1 MINVIWQMENET
13 VSKSIIDYL
22 LYRFYARRFGEQFI
36 GRRRVELYQ
45 LEVDA
50 ARLHVVA
57 EEIDD
62 VRELHSV
69 VIDVLVKSNLL
80 FDQRTVFSL
89 LVTQT
94 HRQMRLLVEKE
105 IGGLVRLKPDRDG
118 VGALAGS
125 RLFAPGVA
133 DLDFFALRRR
143 AQKSVNVE
151 LQPFQMLIDLFVGLI
166 FQRLG
171 VAVINPAGL
180 ADVDLNAAVLLFAF
194 AEFGPLL
201 VRINYPVDELNREL
215 RQAFLER
222 REHAGR
228 HDAVEA
234 HKTLAAARLNRLFD
248 QFGPALD
255 ILRIVRIRALR
266 ERRDCQ

>member
-1 MINVIWQMENET
+1 MT
-13 VSKSIIDYL
+13 SDCL
-22 LYRFYARRFGEQFI
+22 LYRFYARRFGEQII

-201 VRINYPVDELNREL
+201 VGIDYPVEELNRDL
-215 RQAFLER
+215 RQALLER
-222 REHAGR
+222 RV
-228 HDAVEA
+228 HDIRNDVSYVPDALVS
-234 HKTLAAARLNRLFD
+234 ARLNCLFD
-248 QFGPALD
+248 QFSPAFD
-255 ILRIVRIRALR
+255 VLRIVRINALR
-266 ERRDCQ
+266 ARRDCQ

>member
-1 MINVIWQMENET
+1 MT
-13 VSKSIIDYL
+13 SDCL
-22 LYRFYARRFGEQFI
+22 LYRFYARRFGEQII

-69 VIDVLVKSNLL
+69 VIDVLVISDLL
-80 FDQRTVFSL
+80 FDQPAVFSF

-94 HRQMRLLVEKE
+94 HRQMCLLVEKE

-118 VGALAGS
+118 VGALAGA
-125 RLFAPGVA
+125 RLFASGVA
-133 DLDFFALRRR
+133 DLDSVALRRR

-151 LQPFQMLIDLFVGLI
+151 LQPFKMLLDLFVGLI

-171 VAVINPAGL
+171 VPVINPAGL
-180 ADVDLNAAVLLFAF
+180 ADIDLNAAVLLFAF

-201 VRINYPVDELNREL
+201 VGINYPVDELNREL
-215 RQAFLER
+215 RQAFLEWSV
-222 REHAGR
+222 HACR
-228 HDAVEA
+228 HYAGEA
-234 HKTLAAARLNRLFD
+234 HKAFAAARLNRLFD
-248 QFGPALD
+248 QFGAALD
-255 ILRIVRIRALR
+255 ILRIVRVRALA
-266 ERRDCQ
+266 ERRDGQ